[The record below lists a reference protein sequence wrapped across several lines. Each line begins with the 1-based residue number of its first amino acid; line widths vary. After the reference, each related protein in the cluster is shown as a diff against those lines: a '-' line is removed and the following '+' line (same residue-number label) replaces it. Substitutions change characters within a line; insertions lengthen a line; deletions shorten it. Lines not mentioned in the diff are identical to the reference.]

1 MLLRKERRFDV
12 KNFLKVSIIAFAL
25 VFTVNTKSFAL
36 VDAAAW
42 GGYLFNGEIEDLEKG
57 DLKGGQYGI
66 KAHYNTSLIPLLE
79 LGVGAYYQYST
90 LKFDYSSLDEDVT
103 RQTIGLDAN
112 LILGLPIV
120 HPYIRGTYSFWDKL
134 KFGDEDA
141 DTEKFK
147 GYGAGL
153 GLNLPCFLS

>member
-1 MLLRKERRFDV
+1 MLK
-12 KNFLKVSIIAFAL
+12 
-25 VFTVNTKSFAL
+25 
-36 VDAAAW
+36 
-42 GGYLFNGEIEDLEKG
+42 Y
-57 DLKGGQYGI
+57 
-66 KAHYNTSLIPLLE
+66 
-79 LGVGAYYQYST
+79 
-90 LKFDYSSLDEDVT
+90 DYSSFDEDVT

-120 HPYIRGTYSFWDKL
+120 HPYIRGTYAFWDKL

-153 GLNLPCFLS
+153 GVELTVFPFIRIFGEYMYDYTDHDFYIKSHSANIGLKLDI